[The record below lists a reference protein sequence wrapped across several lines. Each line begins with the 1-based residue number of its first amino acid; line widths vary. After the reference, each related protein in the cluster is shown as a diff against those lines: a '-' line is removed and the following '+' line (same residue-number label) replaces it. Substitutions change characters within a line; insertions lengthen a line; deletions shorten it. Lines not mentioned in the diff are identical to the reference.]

1 MSTVTMDN
9 DIKIA
14 SDELLRAVALELMY
28 NNPAKWQDPEGPTAQ
43 EIARRHNA
51 STDEVKKKLK
61 ILQDEGLARTRGM
74 KPKRW
79 QFDEYVYEEMDTE
92 STLFCLISRY
102 DDEDYEKYYI
112 N

>member
-1 MSTVTMDN
+1 MSSVMMEN
-9 DIKIA
+9 EIKIA

-28 NNPAKWQDPEGPTAQ
+28 NNPSKWQEPEGPTAQ
-43 EIARRHNA
+43 EIARRRNI

-61 ILQDEGLARTRGM
+61 ILSEAGLVRAVGM

-79 QFDEYVYEEMDTE
+79 QFDEYTYEQMDTE

-102 DDEDYEKYYI
+102 DDEDYETFYI